1 MAKTFEYSMKIPFDM
16 SDVNGFIKIPQLILL
31 SLQVSGM
38 QSIELGMSDMYI
50 LENYNLVWIITDY
63 NMKIDRLPVFDEKIT
78 IETYAMSHNRLFCY
92 RAFNIKDEAGN
103 TIIEMMATFVL
114 MDRDTRKVHPVM
126 SEITD
131 AFNSEFSKTMLRG
144 PRFKELEGGVEQEY
158 RVRFYDLDMNGH
170 VNNSKYLDW
179 VFEVMGADFL
189 TQHVPKKVHLKYV
202 KEVLAGGIITS
213 QYEQEGLKTQHQ
225 ISSDGHINAQA
236 EIEWEE
242 VEEKGWT
249 YGK

>member
-16 SDVNGFIKIPQLILL
+16 SDVNGYIKIPQLILL

-63 NMKIDRLPVFDEKIT
+63 NMKIERLPVFDEKIT
-78 IETYAMSHNRLFCY
+78 IETYAKSHNRLFCY

-103 TIIEMMATFVL
+103 TIIEMVATFVL

-131 AFNSEFSKTMLRG
+131 AFDSEFSKTMIRG

-202 KEVLAGGIITS
+202 KEVLAGGLITS

-225 ISSDGHINAQA
+225 ITSDGQINAQA

-242 VEEKGWT
+242 LEEKGWT

>member
-16 SDVNGFIKIPQLILL
+16 SDVNGYIKIPQLILL

-63 NMKIDRLPVFDEKIT
+63 NMKIERLPVFDEKIT
-78 IETYAMSHNRLFCY
+78 IETYAKSHNRLFCY
-92 RAFNIKDEAGN
+92 RAFNIKDEEGN
-103 TIIEMMATFVL
+103 TIIEMVATFVL

-131 AFNSEFSKTMLRG
+131 AFDSEFSKTMLRG

-202 KEVLAGGIITS
+202 KEVLAGGLITS

-225 ISSDGHINAQA
+225 ITSDGQINAQA

>member
-16 SDVNGFIKIPQLILL
+16 SDVNGYIKIPQLILL

-103 TIIEMMATFVL
+103 TIIEMVATFVL

-131 AFNSEFSKTMLRG
+131 AFDSEFSKTMIRG

-189 TQHVPKKVHLKYV
+189 TQHIPKKVHLKYV
-202 KEVLAGGIITS
+202 KEVLAGGLITS
-213 QYEQEGLKTQHQ
+213 QYEQDGLKTQHQ
-225 ISSDGHINAQA
+225 ITSDGQINAQA
-236 EIEWEE
+236 EIEWEK

>member
-16 SDVNGFIKIPQLILL
+16 SDVNGYIKIPQLILL

-63 NMKIDRLPVFDEKIT
+63 NMKIERLPVFDEKIT
-78 IETYAMSHNRLFCY
+78 IETYAKSHNRLFCY
-92 RAFNIKDEAGN
+92 RAFN
-103 TIIEMMATFVL
+103 
-114 MDRDTRKVHPVM
+114 PVM

-131 AFNSEFSKTMLRG
+131 AFDSEFSKTMIRG

-189 TQHVPKKVHLKYV
+189 THHVPKKVHLKYV
-202 KEVLAGGIITS
+202 KEVLAGGLITS

-225 ISSDGHINAQA
+225 ITSDGQINAQA

-242 VEEKGWT
+242 VEEKGWN

>member
-16 SDVNGFIKIPQLILL
+16 SDVNGYIKIPQLILL

-63 NMKIDRLPVFDEKIT
+63 NMKIERLPVFDEKIT
-78 IETYAMSHNRLFCY
+78 IETYAKSHNRLFCY

-103 TIIEMMATFVL
+103 TIIEMVATFVL

-131 AFNSEFSKTMLRG
+131 AFDSEFSKIMLRG

>member
-78 IETYAMSHNRLFCY
+78 IETYAKSHNRLFCY

-103 TIIEMMATFVL
+103 IIIEMVATFVL

-131 AFNSEFSKTMLRG
+131 AFDSEFSKTMLRG

-202 KEVLAGGIITS
+202 KEVLAGGLITS

-225 ISSDGHINAQA
+225 ITSDGQINAQA

-242 VEEKGWT
+242 VEEKGWN

>member
-63 NMKIDRLPVFDEKIT
+63 NMKIERLPVFDEKIT
-78 IETYAMSHNRLFCY
+78 IETYAKSHNRLFCY

-103 TIIEMMATFVL
+103 TIIEMVATFVL

-131 AFNSEFSKTMLRG
+131 AFDSEFSKTMLRG

-189 TQHVPKKVHLKYV
+189 TNHVPKKVHLKYV
-202 KEVLAGGIITS
+202 KEVLAGGLITS

-225 ISSDGHINAQA
+225 ISSDGQINAQA

-242 VEEKGWT
+242 VEEKGWN

>member
-16 SDVNGFIKIPQLILL
+16 SDVNGYIKIPQLILL

-63 NMKIDRLPVFDEKIT
+63 NMKIERLPVFDEKIT
-78 IETYAMSHNRLFCY
+78 IETYAKSHNRLFCY
-92 RAFNIKDEAGN
+92 RAFNIKDEEGN
-103 TIIEMMATFVL
+103 TIIEMVATFVL

-131 AFNSEFSKTMLRG
+131 AFDSEFSKTMLRG

-202 KEVLAGGIITS
+202 KEVLAGGVIAS

>member
-16 SDVNGFIKIPQLILL
+16 SDVNGYIKIPQLILL

-103 TIIEMMATFVL
+103 TIIEMVATFVL

-131 AFNSEFSKTMLRG
+131 AFDSEFSKTMLRG

-202 KEVLAGGIITS
+202 KEVLAGGVITS

>member
-16 SDVNGFIKIPQLILL
+16 SDVNGYIKIPQLILL

-63 NMKIDRLPVFDEKIT
+63 NMKIERLPVFDEKIT
-78 IETYAMSHNRLFCY
+78 IETYAKSHNRLFCY

-103 TIIEMMATFVL
+103 TIIEMVATFVL

-131 AFNSEFSKTMLRG
+131 AFDSEFLKTMLRG

-202 KEVLAGGIITS
+202 KEVLAGGLITS

-225 ISSDGHINAQA
+225 ITSDSQINAQA

-242 VEEKGWT
+242 VEEKGWN

>member
-16 SDVNGFIKIPQLILL
+16 SDVNGYIKIPQLILL

-78 IETYAMSHNRLFCY
+78 IETYAKSHNRLFCY

-103 TIIEMMATFVL
+103 TISEMVATFVL

-131 AFNSEFSKTMLRG
+131 AFDSELSKTMLRG

-202 KEVLAGGIITS
+202 KEVLAGGVITS

>member
-16 SDVNGFIKIPQLILL
+16 SDVNGYIKIPQLILL

-63 NMKIDRLPVFDEKIT
+63 NMKIERLPVFDEKIT

-103 TIIEMMATFVL
+103 TIIEMVATFVL

-131 AFNSEFSKTMLRG
+131 AFDSEFSKTMLRG

-202 KEVLAGGIITS
+202 KEVLAGGLITS
-213 QYEQEGLKTQHQ
+213 QYEQDGLKTQHQ
-225 ISSDGHINAQA
+225 ITSDGQINAQA

>member
-16 SDVNGFIKIPQLILL
+16 SDVNGYIKIPQLILL

-63 NMKIDRLPVFDEKIT
+63 NMKIERLPVFDEKIT
-78 IETYAMSHNRLFCY
+78 IETYAKSHNRLFCY

-103 TIIEMMATFVL
+103 TIIEMVATFVL

-131 AFNSEFSKTMLRG
+131 AFDSELSKTMLRG

-189 TQHVPKKVHLKYV
+189 TDHVPKKVHLKYV
-202 KEVLAGGIITS
+202 KEVLAGGLITS

-225 ISSDGHINAQA
+225 ITSDGQINAQA

-242 VEEKGWT
+242 VEEKGWI

>member
-92 RAFNIKDEAGN
+92 RAFNIKDEEGN
-103 TIIEMMATFVL
+103 TIIEMVATFVL

-131 AFNSEFSKTMLRG
+131 AFDSEFSKTMLRG

-189 TQHVPKKVHLKYV
+189 TDHVPKKVHLKYV
-202 KEVLAGGIITS
+202 KEVLAGGLITS

-225 ISSDGHINAQA
+225 ITSDGQINAQA

>member
-63 NMKIDRLPVFDEKIT
+63 NMKIERLPVFDEKIT
-78 IETYAMSHNRLFCY
+78 IETYAKSHNRLFCY

-103 TIIEMMATFVL
+103 TIIEMVATFVL

-131 AFNSEFSKTMLRG
+131 AFDSELSKTMLRG

-202 KEVLAGGIITS
+202 KEVLAGGVITS

-225 ISSDGHINAQA
+225 ITSDGQINAQA